1 MRYEGRL
8 EAGRELAREL
18 SRLELGPCVV
28 AGALN
33 GGIAVAE
40 PVARQLGAPL
50 VPLLTVE
57 LSTPEATD
65 CPFGAVDADGNAVLD
80 YRALV
85 TLGLATSEVERIKSR
100 AAEEVRQRLAGLP
113 GPRLSDC
120 ASGRTVIL
128 VDEGLVS
135 GLGMQ
140 AAVAF
145 ARRHGAAATIVAVP
159 CASDRATFELGSMLA
174 EGDDKLVC
182 PRGSPSLYAAADYY
196 HDFRA
201 VSDADVARILE
212 QAAATRAAAASG
224 ARLTSA

>member
-28 AGALN
+28 AGALS

-50 VPLLTVE
+50 VPLLTRE
-57 LSTPEATD
+57 LATPEATD
-65 CPFGAVDADGNAVLD
+65 CPFGAVDADGHAVLD
-80 YRALV
+80 YRTLV
-85 TLGLATSEVERIKSR
+85 TLGLAAPDVEQIKSR
-100 AAEEVRQRLAGLP
+100 AIEHIARRLASLP
-113 GPRLSDC
+113 GPRLADC

-140 AAVAF
+140 AAVGF
-145 ARRHGAAATIVAVP
+145 ARRHGAAATVVAVP
-159 CASDRATFELGSMLA
+159 CASDRATFELGSLLGQA
-174 EGDDKLVC
+174 DDKLVC
-182 PRGSPSLYAAADYY
+182 LRGSPCLYAVADYY
-196 HDFRA
+196 HDFRE
-201 VSDADVARILE
+201 VSDEDVARILE
-212 QAAATRAAAASG
+212 QAAA
-224 ARLTSA
+224 ARPLVA